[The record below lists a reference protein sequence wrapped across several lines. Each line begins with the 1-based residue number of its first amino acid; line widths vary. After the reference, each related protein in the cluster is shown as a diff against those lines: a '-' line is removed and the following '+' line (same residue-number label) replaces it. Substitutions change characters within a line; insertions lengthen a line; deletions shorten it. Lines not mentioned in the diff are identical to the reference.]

1 MKFSPI
7 IYLIGMLLC
16 ILSLFMMIPAFVDWL
31 YGNNDW
37 PAFVGASLL
46 TLFVGAIL
54 YLSNRDSTT
63 EHLELRQA
71 FLLTNSAWISIA
83 LFGSLPFL
91 LSEID
96 MSFTDAIFESTSGI
110 TTTGATVINNLEA
123 TSHGILIWRAL
134 LQWLGGVGIIV
145 MALAVLPMLSIGGM
159 QLFKTES
166 YETPDKVVPKAA
178 SFAAGISIVYITLTV
193 VWALM
198 LWFAGMPLF
207 DSIAHAMTTL
217 ATGGYSTRSD
227 SLAAFNSSSI
237 EIIVIFGMIVG
248 SLPFVHYLAIT
259 KKGLKNLFKDDQVKL
274 FLTLIV
280 FVVLIVSIY
289 LNLNDIPFLE
299 ALRLA
304 SFNVISIITG
314 TGFGTS
320 DFNNWGGFPT
330 TILLIL
336 MFIGGCAGSTT
347 CGLRMARIQVLV
359 ANAKAQISK
368 LIRPHAVVVSYYNQK
383 PIPENVAESVMGFF
397 FLYIISFAVIACL
410 LGGLG
415 LDLITAISGAASA
428 IGNVGPGLGDIIGPS
443 GTYQSIPELG
453 KLFLCAGMILGR
465 LEIFAILVLSLI
477 HISEP
482 TRPY

>member
-37 PAFVGASLL
+37 PAFVGASFL

-96 MSFTDAIFESTSGI
+96 MGFTDAFFESTSGI

-453 KLFLCAGMILGR
+453 KLFLCVGMILGR
-465 LEIFAILVLSLI
+465 LEIFAILVMFSPLFWKN
-477 HISEP
+477 
-482 TRPY
+482 

>member
-91 LSEID
+91 LSEIN

-237 EIIVIFGMIVG
+237 EIIVIYGMIVG

-336 MFIGGCAGSTT
+336 MFTGGCAGSTT

-465 LEIFAILVLSLI
+465 LEIFAILVMFSPLFWKN
-477 HISEP
+477 
-482 TRPY
+482 

>member
-193 VWALM
+193 AWALM

-453 KLFLCAGMILGR
+453 KLFLCVGMILGR
-465 LEIFAILVLSLI
+465 LEIFAILVMFSPLFWKN
-477 HISEP
+477 
-482 TRPY
+482 

>member
-71 FLLTNSAWISIA
+71 YLLTNSAWISIA

-465 LEIFAILVLSLI
+465 LEIFAILVMFSPLFWKN
-477 HISEP
+477 
-482 TRPY
+482 

>member
-443 GTYQSIPELG
+443 GTYQSIPDLG

-465 LEIFAILVLSLI
+465 LEIFAILVMFSPLFWKN
-477 HISEP
+477 
-482 TRPY
+482 

>member
-198 LWFAGMPLF
+198 LWVAGMPLF

-453 KLFLCAGMILGR
+453 KLFLCVGMILGR
-465 LEIFAILVLSLI
+465 LEIFAILVMFSPLFWKN
-477 HISEP
+477 
-482 TRPY
+482 

>member
-178 SFAAGISIVYITLTV
+178 SFAAGISIVYITLTI

-415 LDLITAISGAASA
+415 LDLITSISGAASA

-465 LEIFAILVLSLI
+465 LEIFAILVMFSPLFWKN
-477 HISEP
+477 
-482 TRPY
+482 

>member
-91 LSEID
+91 FSEID
-96 MSFTDAIFESTSGI
+96 MGFTDAIFESTSGI

-465 LEIFAILVLSLI
+465 LEIFAILVMFSPLFWKN
-477 HISEP
+477 
-482 TRPY
+482 

>member
-16 ILSLFMMIPAFVDWL
+16 ILSLFMMIPAFVDWF

-54 YLSNRDSTT
+54 YLSNKDSTT

-198 LWFAGMPLF
+198 LWVAGMPLF

-217 ATGGYSTRSD
+217 ATGGYSTRSA

-280 FVVLIVSIY
+280 FVVFIVSIY

-453 KLFLCAGMILGR
+453 KLFLCVGMILGR
-465 LEIFAILVLSLI
+465 LEIFAILVMFSPLFWKN
-477 HISEP
+477 
-482 TRPY
+482 

>member
-83 LFGSLPFL
+83 SFGSLPFL

-178 SFAAGISIVYITLTV
+178 SFAAGISNVYITLTV
-193 VWALM
+193 IWALM
-198 LWFAGMPLF
+198 LWVAGMPLF

-453 KLFLCAGMILGR
+453 KLFLCVGMILGR
-465 LEIFAILVLSLI
+465 LEIFAILVMFSPLFWKN
-477 HISEP
+477 
-482 TRPY
+482 

>member
-16 ILSLFMMIPAFVDWL
+16 ILSLFMLVPAFVDWF
-31 YGNNDW
+31 YGSENW
-37 PAFVGASLL
+37 PAFVGSSMA
-46 TLFVGAIL
+46 TLFVGLIL
-54 YLSNRDSTT
+54 FLTNKGSAT

-91 LSEID
+91 LSDIE
-96 MSFTDAIFESTSGI
+96 MSFIDAFFESTSGI
-110 TTTGATVINNLEA
+110 TTTGATVIENLEA
-123 TSHGILIWRAL
+123 KSHGILIWRAL

-193 VWALM
+193 IWALM
-198 LWFAGMPLF
+198 LWGAGMSIF
-207 DSIAHAMTTL
+207 DSIAHSMTTL
-217 ATGGYSTRSD
+217 ATGGYSTKSQ
-227 SLAAFNSSSI
+227 SLAAFNSSTI
-237 EIIVIFGMIVG
+237 EIIIIFGMLVG
-248 SLPFVHYLAIT
+248 SLPFVHYLTLT
-259 KKGLKNLFKDDQVKL
+259 KNGIRNLIKDDQIKL
-274 FLTLIV
+274 FLTLV
-280 FVVLIVSIY
+280 FFVVLVMSLY
-289 LNLNDIPFLE
+289 LSSNNMPYLE

-336 MFIGGCAGSTT
+336 MFVGGCAGSTT
-347 CGLRMARIQVLV
+347 CGLRMARIQVLI
-359 ANAKAQISK
+359 ANAKAQVSK

-397 FLYIISFAVIACL
+397 FLYIISFAVIASF

-415 LDLITAISGAASA
+415 LDLVTAISGAASA

-443 GTYQSIPELG
+443 GSYQSIPDLG
-453 KLFLCAGMILGR
+453 KLILCAGMILGR
-465 LEIFAILVLSLI
+465 LEIFAILVMFSPLFWKN
-477 HISEP
+477 
-482 TRPY
+482 

>member
-37 PAFVGASLL
+37 PAFVGASFL
-46 TLFVGAIL
+46 TLFVGGIL

-198 LWFAGMPLF
+198 LWVAGMPLF

-280 FVVLIVSIY
+280 FVVSIVSIY

-453 KLFLCAGMILGR
+453 KLFLCVGMILGR
-465 LEIFAILVLSLI
+465 LEIFAILVMFSPLFWKN
-477 HISEP
+477 
-482 TRPY
+482 

>member
-198 LWFAGMPLF
+198 LWVAGMPLF

-465 LEIFAILVLSLI
+465 LEIFAILVMFS
-477 HISEP
+477 P
-482 TRPY
+482 FFWKN

>member
-37 PAFVGASLL
+37 PAFVGASFL

-397 FLYIISFAVIACL
+397 FLYIISFAVIACI

-453 KLFLCAGMILGR
+453 KLFLCVGMILGR
-465 LEIFAILVLSLI
+465 LEIFAILVMFSPLFWKN
-477 HISEP
+477 
-482 TRPY
+482 

>member
-96 MSFTDAIFESTSGI
+96 MNFTDAIFESTSGI

-198 LWFAGMPLF
+198 LWVAGMPLF

-453 KLFLCAGMILGR
+453 KLFLCVGMILGR
-465 LEIFAILVLSLI
+465 LEIFAILVMFSPLFWKN
-477 HISEP
+477 
-482 TRPY
+482 

>member
-37 PAFVGASLL
+37 PAFVGASFL

-110 TTTGATVINNLEA
+110 TTTGATVIINLES

-465 LEIFAILVLSLI
+465 LEIFAILVMFSPLFWKN
-477 HISEP
+477 
-482 TRPY
+482 

>member
-1 MKFSPI
+1 MKIAPI
-7 IYLIGMLLC
+7 IYLIGLLLC
-16 ILSLFMMIPAFVDWL
+16 ILSLFMIIPALVDWF
-31 YGNNDW
+31 YGNDDW
-37 PAFVGASLL
+37 PAFVGASFI
-46 TLFVGAIL
+46 TLFVGSIC
-54 YLSNRDSTT
+54 YLSNKGIVT

-83 LFGSLPFL
+83 LFGSIPFM

-110 TTTGATVINNLEA
+110 TTTGATVINNLDT

-178 SFAAGISIVYITLTV
+178 SFAAGISMVYISLTTL
-193 VWALM
+193 WALM
-198 LWFAGMPLF
+198 LWIAGMPIF
-207 DSIAHAMTTL
+207 DSIAHAMTTI
-217 ATGGYSTRSD
+217 ATGGYSTKSE
-227 SLAAFNSSSI
+227 SLAAFASSSI
-237 EIIVIFGMIVG
+237 EIIIIFGMIVG
-248 SLPFVHYLAIT
+248 SLPFVHYLSIS
-259 KKGLKNLFKDDQVKL
+259 KNGFKNLINDDQVKL
-274 FLTLIV
+274 FLTLII
-280 FVVLIVSIY
+280 FVVFIISIY
-289 LNLNDIPFLE
+289 LSFQNIPYVD
-299 ALRLA
+299 AIRLA
-304 SFNVISIITG
+304 SFNVISILTG

-336 MFIGGCAGSTT
+336 MFVGGCAGSTT

-397 FLYIISFAVIACL
+397 FLYIISFAIIACL
-410 LGGLG
+410 LGMLG

-428 IGNVGPGLGDIIGPS
+428 IGNVGPGLGDIIGPTGS
-443 GTYQSIPELG
+443 YQTIPDMG
-453 KLFLCAGMILGR
+453 KFFLCAGMILGR
-465 LEIFAILVLSLI
+465 LEIFAILVMFSPLFWKN
-477 HISEP
+477 
-482 TRPY
+482 

>member
-1 MKFSPI
+1 MFS
-7 IYLIGMLLC
+7 
-16 ILSLFMMIPAFVDWL
+16 
-31 YGNNDW
+31 
-37 PAFVGASLL
+37 
-46 TLFVGAIL
+46 
-54 YLSNRDSTT
+54 
-63 EHLELRQA
+63 Q
-71 FLLTNSAWISIA
+71 
-83 LFGSLPFL
+83 
-91 LSEID
+91 ID

-110 TTTGATVINNLEA
+110 TTTGATVINNLDS

-178 SFAAGISIVYITLTV
+178 SFAAGISLVYLSLTSI
-193 VWALM
+193 WAMM
-198 LWFAGMPLF
+198 LWLAGMPIF

-227 SLAAFNSSSI
+227 SLAAFGSSSI

-248 SLPFVHYLAIT
+248 SLPFVHYLSIT
-259 KKGLKNLFKDDQVKL
+259 KKGFKNLIKDDQVKL
-274 FLTLIV
+274 FLTLII
-280 FVVLIVSIY
+280 FVVFIISIY
-289 LNLNDIPFLE
+289 LSFQDIPYSE

-304 SFNVISIITG
+304 AFNVISIITG

-330 TILLIL
+330 AILLIC
-336 MFIGGCAGSTT
+336 MFVGGCAGSTT

-359 ANAKAQISK
+359 GNAKAQISK
-368 LIRPHAVVVSYYNQK
+368 LIRPHAVIVSYYNQK

-410 LGGLG
+410 LGMLG
-415 LDLITAISGAASA
+415 LDLITALSGAASA

-443 GTYQSIPELG
+443 GSYQTIPDMG
-453 KLFLCAGMILGR
+453 KFFLCAGMILGR
-465 LEIFAILVLSLI
+465 LEIFAILVMFSPLFWKN
-477 HISEP
+477 
-482 TRPY
+482 

>member
-46 TLFVGAIL
+46 TLFVGTIL

-465 LEIFAILVLSLI
+465 LEIFAILVMFSPLFWKN
-477 HISEP
+477 
-482 TRPY
+482 

>member
-193 VWALM
+193 IWALM
-198 LWFAGMPLF
+198 LWVAGMPLF

-415 LDLITAISGAASA
+415 LDLITSISGAASA

-443 GTYQSIPELG
+443 GTYQSIPEPG

-465 LEIFAILVLSLI
+465 LEIFAILVMFSPLFWKN
-477 HISEP
+477 
-482 TRPY
+482 

>member
-237 EIIVIFGMIVG
+237 EIIVIYGMIVG

-465 LEIFAILVLSLI
+465 LEIFAILVMFSPLFWKN
-477 HISEP
+477 
-482 TRPY
+482 

>member
-198 LWFAGMPLF
+198 LWVAGMPLF

-248 SLPFVHYLAIT
+248 SLPFIHYLAIT

-465 LEIFAILVLSLI
+465 LEIFAILVMFSPLFWKN
-477 HISEP
+477 
-482 TRPY
+482 

>member
-37 PAFVGASLL
+37 PAFIGASLL

-198 LWFAGMPLF
+198 LWVAGMPLF

-465 LEIFAILVLSLI
+465 LEIFAILVMFSPLFWKN
-477 HISEP
+477 
-482 TRPY
+482 

>member
-1 MKFSPI
+1 
-7 IYLIGMLLC
+7 
-16 ILSLFMMIPAFVDWL
+16 
-31 YGNNDW
+31 
-37 PAFVGASLL
+37 
-46 TLFVGAIL
+46 
-54 YLSNRDSTT
+54 
-63 EHLELRQA
+63 
-71 FLLTNSAWISIA
+71 
-83 LFGSLPFL
+83 
-91 LSEID
+91 
-96 MSFTDAIFESTSGI
+96 MSFIDAFFESTSGI
-110 TTTGATVINNLEA
+110 TTTGATVIENLEA
-123 TSHGILIWRAL
+123 KSHGILIWRAL

-178 SFAAGISIVYITLTV
+178 SFAAGISIVYITLTII
-193 VWALM
+193 WALM
-198 LWFAGMPLF
+198 LWGAGMPMF

-217 ATGGYSTRSD
+217 ATGGYSTKSE
-227 SLAAFNSSSI
+227 SLAAFNSSNI
-237 EIIVIFGMIVG
+237 EIIIIFGMLVG
-248 SLPFVHYLAIT
+248 SLPFVHYLT
-259 KKGLKNLFKDDQVKL
+259 LSKNGLKNLIKDDQVKL
-274 FLTLIV
+274 FLTLV
-280 FVVLIVSIY
+280 FFVVLIMSLY
-289 LNLNDIPFLE
+289 LSSNNIPYLE

-320 DFNNWGGFPT
+320 DFSNWGGFPT

-336 MFIGGCAGSTT
+336 MFVGGCAGSTT
-347 CGLRMARIQVLV
+347 CGLRMARIQVLI
-359 ANAKAQISK
+359 ANAKAQVSK

-443 GTYQSIPELG
+443 GSYQSIPDIG
-453 KLFLCAGMILGR
+453 KLILCAGMILGR
-465 LEIFAILVLSLI
+465 LEIFAILVMFSPLFWKN
-477 HISEP
+477 
-482 TRPY
+482 

>member
-193 VWALM
+193 IWALM
-198 LWFAGMPLF
+198 LWVAGMPLF

-368 LIRPHAVVVSYYNQK
+368 LIRPHAVIVSYYNQK

-465 LEIFAILVLSLI
+465 LEIFAILVMFSPLFWKN
-477 HISEP
+477 
-482 TRPY
+482 

>member
-198 LWFAGMPLF
+198 LWVAGMPLF

-237 EIIVIFGMIVG
+237 EIIIILGMIVG

-465 LEIFAILVLSLI
+465 LEIFAILVMFSPLFWKN
-477 HISEP
+477 
-482 TRPY
+482 

>member
-193 VWALM
+193 IWALM

-227 SLAAFNSSSI
+227 SLAAFNSPSI

-289 LNLNDIPFLE
+289 LNLNDVPFLE

-453 KLFLCAGMILGR
+453 KLFLCVGMILGR
-465 LEIFAILVLSLI
+465 LEIFAILVMFSPLFWKN
-477 HISEP
+477 
-482 TRPY
+482 

>member
-71 FLLTNSAWISIA
+71 FLLTNSAWISLA

-465 LEIFAILVLSLI
+465 LEIFAILVMFSPLFWKN
-477 HISEP
+477 
-482 TRPY
+482 

>member
-198 LWFAGMPLF
+198 LWVAGMPVF

-465 LEIFAILVLSLI
+465 LEIFAILVMFSPLFWKN
-477 HISEP
+477 
-482 TRPY
+482 

>member
-1 MKFSPI
+1 MKIAPI
-7 IYLIGMLLC
+7 IYLIGLLLC
-16 ILSLFMMIPAFVDWL
+16 ILSLFMIIPALVDWF
-31 YGNNDW
+31 YGNDDW
-37 PAFVGASLL
+37 PAFVGASFI
-46 TLFVGAIL
+46 TLFVGSIC
-54 YLSNRDSTT
+54 YLSNKGIVT

-83 LFGSLPFL
+83 LFGSIPFML
-91 LSEID
+91 FEID

-110 TTTGATVINNLEA
+110 TTTGATVINNLDT

-178 SFAAGISIVYITLTV
+178 SFAAGISMVYISLTTL
-193 VWALM
+193 WALM
-198 LWFAGMPLF
+198 LWIAGMPIF
-207 DSIAHAMTTL
+207 DSIAHAMTTI
-217 ATGGYSTRSD
+217 ATGGYSTKSE
-227 SLAAFNSSSI
+227 SLAAFGSSSI
-237 EIIVIFGMIVG
+237 EIIIIFGMIVG
-248 SLPFVHYLAIT
+248 SLPFVHYLSIS
-259 KKGLKNLFKDDQVKL
+259 KNGFKNLIKDDQVKL
-274 FLTLIV
+274 FLTLII
-280 FVVLIVSIY
+280 FVVFIISIY
-289 LNLNDIPFLE
+289 LSSQNIPYVD
-299 ALRLA
+299 AIRLA
-304 SFNVISIITG
+304 SFNVISILTG

-336 MFIGGCAGSTT
+336 MFVGGCAGSTT

-397 FLYIISFAVIACL
+397 FLYIISFAIIACL
-410 LGGLG
+410 LGMLG

-428 IGNVGPGLGDIIGPS
+428 IGNVGPGLGDIIGPTGS
-443 GTYQSIPELG
+443 YQTIPDMG
-453 KLFLCAGMILGR
+453 KFFLCAGMILGR
-465 LEIFAILVLSLI
+465 LEIFAILVMFSPLFWKN
-477 HISEP
+477 
-482 TRPY
+482 

>member
-54 YLSNRDSTT
+54 YLSNKDSTT

-71 FLLTNSAWISIA
+71 FLLTNSAWVSIA

-193 VWALM
+193 LWALM
-198 LWFAGMPLF
+198 LWVAGMPLF

-217 ATGGYSTRSD
+217 ATGGYSTRSE

-453 KLFLCAGMILGR
+453 KLFLCVGMILGR
-465 LEIFAILVLSLI
+465 LEIFAILVMFSPLFWKN
-477 HISEP
+477 
-482 TRPY
+482 

>member
-1 MKFSPI
+1 MKIAPI
-7 IYLIGMLLC
+7 IYLIGLLLC
-16 ILSLFMMIPAFVDWL
+16 ILSLFMIIPALVDWF
-31 YGNNDW
+31 YGNDDW
-37 PAFVGASLL
+37 PAFVGASFI
-46 TLFVGAIL
+46 TLFVGSIF
-54 YLSNRDSTT
+54 YLSNKGIVT

-83 LFGSLPFL
+83 LFGSIPFM

-110 TTTGATVINNLEA
+110 TTTGATVINNLDT

-178 SFAAGISIVYITLTV
+178 SFAAGISMVYISLTTL
-193 VWALM
+193 WALM
-198 LWFAGMPLF
+198 LWIAGMHIF
-207 DSIAHAMTTL
+207 DSIAHAMTTI
-217 ATGGYSTRSD
+217 ATGGYSTKSE
-227 SLAAFNSSSI
+227 SLASFGSSSI
-237 EIIVIFGMIVG
+237 EIIIIFGMIVG
-248 SLPFVHYLAIT
+248 SLPFVHYLSIS
-259 KKGLKNLFKDDQVKL
+259 KNGFKNLIKDDQVKL
-274 FLTLIV
+274 FLTLII
-280 FVVLIVSIY
+280 FVVFIISIY
-289 LNLNDIPFLE
+289 LSFQNIPYVD
-299 ALRLA
+299 AIRLA
-304 SFNVISIITG
+304 SFNVISILTG

-336 MFIGGCAGSTT
+336 MFVGGCAGSTT

-397 FLYIISFAVIACL
+397 FLYIISFAIIACL
-410 LGGLG
+410 LGMLG

-428 IGNVGPGLGDIIGPS
+428 IGNVGPGLGDIIGPTGS
-443 GTYQSIPELG
+443 YQTIPDMG
-453 KLFLCAGMILGR
+453 KFFLCAGMILGR
-465 LEIFAILVLSLI
+465 LEIFAILVMFSPLFWKN
-477 HISEP
+477 
-482 TRPY
+482 

>member
-91 LSEID
+91 LSDID
-96 MSFTDAIFESTSGI
+96 MGFTDAIFESTSGI

-465 LEIFAILVLSLI
+465 LEIFAILVMFSPLFWKS
-477 HISEP
+477 
-482 TRPY
+482 

>member
-227 SLAAFNSSSI
+227 SLAAYNSSSI

-465 LEIFAILVLSLI
+465 LEIFAILVMFSPLFWKN
-477 HISEP
+477 
-482 TRPY
+482 